1 MLCLL
6 HRLLND
12 RSTLIEFILIQPVS
26 AGRTASL
33 LGGEGQIQL
42 ALLLRLWDPVAPLV
56 LILRTRV
63 RKASL
68 FGFISRL

>member
-26 AGRTASL
+26 AGRTANL
-33 LGGEGQIQL
+33 PGGEGQIQL
-42 ALLLRLWDPVAPLV
+42 TLLLRLCDSVAPLV
-56 LILRTRV
+56 LILRTSV
-63 RKASL
+63 RTANL
-68 FGFISRL
+68 LGYIL